1 MFQKVLYGMK
11 DKLLEIRIKQCGLL
25 SNASPCPR
33 RAVGAIIIDPTDGVV
48 LSDGYNG
55 TPRGSEDVLCG
66 GSVCLRE
73 DSSVKSGTQNDI
85 GCHHAEMNA
94 ILNSSRRGQATL
106 GKWMIVSCS
115 PCLMCAKAIHHA
127 GIVKI
132 IISSIPE
139 SHTQGVEYLKRN
151 DVDVSIVLL

>member
-1 MFQKVLYGMK
+1 VK
-11 DKLLEIRIKQCGLL
+11 DKLLKIRIKQCALL
-25 SNASPCPR
+25 SEASPCPR
-33 RAVGAIIIDPTDGVV
+33 RSVGAIIIDPRDGVV

-55 TPRGSEDVLCG
+55 TPRGSKDSLCG
-66 GSVCLRE
+66 GDVCLR
-73 DSSVKSGTQNDI
+73 DSTSVVSGTQNDV

-127 GIVKI
+127 GITRV
-132 IISSIPE
+132 IISSVPD
-139 SHTQGVEYLKRN
+139 SHTDGISYLESNGVL
-151 DVDVSIVLL
+151 VSIMLL

>member
-1 MFQKVLYGMK
+1 MK
-11 DKLLEIRIKQCGLL
+11 EKLLKIRIKQCDLL
-25 SNASPCPR
+25 SDASPCPR
-33 RAVGAIIIDPTDGVV
+33 RSVGAIIIDPQDGVV

-55 TPRGSEDVLCG
+55 TPRGSKGQLCG
-66 GSVCLRE
+66 GDVCFR
-73 DSSVKSGTQNDI
+73 DSENVKSGTQNDV

-127 GIVKI
+127 GIVKV
-132 IISSIPE
+132 IISSVPNTHIE
-139 SHTQGVEYLKRN
+139 GISYLEENKVE
-151 DVDVSIVLL
+151 VSVVLL